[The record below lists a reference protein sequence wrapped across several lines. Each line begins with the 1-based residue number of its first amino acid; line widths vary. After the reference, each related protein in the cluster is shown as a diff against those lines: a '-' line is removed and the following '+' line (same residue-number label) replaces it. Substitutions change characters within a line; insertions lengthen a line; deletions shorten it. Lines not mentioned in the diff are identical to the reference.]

1 MSSHF
6 DRDHD
11 RDKKI
16 AIAPSPPDQ
25 KFSAKVWSI
34 GPGTHAG
41 ENDLLSAV
49 HPRHG

>member
-11 RDKKI
+11 RDKKFSTT
-16 AIAPSPPDQ
+16 PLTPPQ
-25 KFSAKVWSI
+25 KISAGVWSI

-41 ENDLLSAV
+41 ENDLL
-49 HPRHG
+49 